1 MDLQNDDVVPD
12 LGSRTMYQMRL
23 KFEDS
28 TILGPNDIFDQVQKL
43 VKDNLKEIRPK
54 VGRLGDLFV
63 GHQGQGSGLFFTF
76 GWYYRK
82 AVEKLE
88 QKHGLCQVQFDQE
101 TISKDQMK
109 DYIVKYLKKQA
120 ERANEVAET
129 ILKDGLPEE
138 FLEDDD

>member
-1 MDLQNDDVVPD
+1 MDLTHDDVVPD
-12 LGSRTMYQMRL
+12 FGSSTMYQMRL
-23 KFEDS
+23 KFEDG
-28 TILGPNDIFDQVQKL
+28 TILGPNDIFEQVQKL

-63 GHQGQGSGLFFTF
+63 GQSSNGSGLFFTF

-88 QKHGLCQVQFDQE
+88 QKHGTCQVQSDSE

-109 DYIVKYLKKQA
+109 EYLVQYLKKQA
-120 ERANEVAET
+120 TRANELAET
-129 ILKDGLPEE
+129 ILKEGLPDE
-138 FLEDDD
+138 FLEEN